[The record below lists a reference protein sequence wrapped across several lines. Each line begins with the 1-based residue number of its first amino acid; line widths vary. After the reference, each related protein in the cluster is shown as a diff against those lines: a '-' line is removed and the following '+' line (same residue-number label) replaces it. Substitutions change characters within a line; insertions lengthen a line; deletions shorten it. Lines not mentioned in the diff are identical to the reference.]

1 MGDREEAGG
10 TAIAEPVALSF
21 EGFTLDP
28 TARTLVNAEGEEI
41 SLRRSE
47 FELLLAFVSNPGR
60 ALTRDY
66 LLDTVAGRQSEA
78 FDRSIDVLVGRLR
91 RKLEREP
98 KQPRLILTVP
108 GIGYRFAGKPY
119 PVSLPAEE
127 TPQPPPQP
135 PIASSEGASADSH
148 AICPG
153 ELDVAVETARNPA
166 SAQVANLQPVAT
178 HHRRVAIGATGAASA
193 LVIAIGAWW
202 FWAAPKSDPTPV
214 LATVTSVAQP
224 VIAPRLSIVVLP
236 FTNLNNDPEQQYF
249 ADAITEDLTTD
260 LSRIPHMFVISRNS
274 AVYYRNKPADTRQIG
289 RELGVRFVLEGSV
302 QRSNTQLR
310 VNAQLIDAE
319 TGAHLWAERFDR
331 DASDLFALQ
340 NEITSRIA
348 IALNL
353 ELIGEEAA
361 RPTERP
367 DALDYISRGRAT
379 LLRPVTPDSIAE
391 AIGLFERALV
401 LDPRSVDAQSLLAN
415 MLVGRAI
422 DVRALPPGT
431 TDDPEI
437 KRAEELAMRA
447 VTASPRS
454 PVAHYAKAQ
463 VLRFQRRCEAAIP
476 EYETVLALD
485 RNRVSALANLGRCK
499 TNLGQIDEAIPLF
512 KQAIRISPRDPGIA
526 NWYWRIG
533 EAQLLESHIDE
544 AIVWLER
551 ARRANPALRYVH
563 GYLAAAYALKG
574 ETEHAAAEL
583 AEARR
588 SGGGAV
594 YSSIARLK
602 DKVPYEHPRIREQF
616 KSVVVAGWRKAG
628 VPEE

>member
-1 MGDREEAGG
+1 
-10 TAIAEPVALSF
+10 LSF

-28 TARTLVNAEGEEI
+28 TARTLVNAGGEEI

-47 FELLLAFVSNPGR
+47 FELLLAFVNRPGR

-66 LLDTVAGRQSEA
+66 LLEMVAGRQSEA

-91 RKLEREP
+91 RKLERDP

-119 PVSLPAEE
+119 PVSLPPEE
-127 TPQPPPQP
+127 KQEATPEALPLLPV
-135 PIASSEGASADSH
+135 ASSEGASAESH

-153 ELDVAVETARNPA
+153 ELDGAVATVRNPA
-166 SAQVANLQPVAT
+166 SAQIANLQPVGK
-178 HHRRVAIGATGAASA
+178 HHRRHRSRVAIGATGAAAA
-193 LVIAIGAWW
+193 LIITIGAWW
-202 FWAAPKSDPTPV
+202 LWAAPKSDPTPV
-214 LATVTSVAQP
+214 LATATSVAQP
-224 VIAPRLSIVVLP
+224 LIAPRLSIVVLP
-236 FTNLNNDPEQQYF
+236 FNNVNNDPEQQYF
-249 ADAITEDLTTD
+249 ADGITEDLTTD
-260 LSRIPHMFVISRNS
+260 LSRIPRVFVISRNS
-274 AVYYRNKPADTRQIG
+274 AFSYRNKSADTRQIG
-289 RELGVRFVLEGSV
+289 RELGVRFALEGSV
-302 QRSNTQLR
+302 QRSGTQLR

-319 TGAHLWAERFDR
+319 TGAHLWAERFEHELN
-331 DASDLFALQ
+331 DLFALQ

-353 ELIGEEAA
+353 ELIGAEAA
-361 RPTERP
+361 RPAERP
-367 DALDYISRGRAT
+367 DAMDYIFRGRAV
-379 LLRPVTPDSIAE
+379 LLKPVTPDGITE
-391 AIGLFERALV
+391 AIGLFEHALV

-415 MLVGRAI
+415 MLIARAI

-431 TDDPEI
+431 DDPEI
-437 KRAEELAMRA
+437 RRAEELAMRA
-447 VTASPRS
+447 VSASPRS
-454 PVAHYAKAQ
+454 SVAHFAKAQ

-476 EYETVLALD
+476 EYETVLALN
-485 RNRVSALANLGRCK
+485 RNSVGALAFLSRCK
-499 TNLGQIDEAIPLF
+499 TNLGQIDEAIPLV
-512 KQAIRISPRDPGIA
+512 KQAIRLSPRDPGIA

-544 AIVWLER
+544 AIVWLEK
-551 ARRANPALRYVH
+551 ARGANPSIRYVH

-574 ETEHAAAEL
+574 ETEHAATEL

-588 SGGGAV
+588 SAGGVV

-602 DKVPYEHPRIREQF
+602 DKVPYEHPRIRAQF